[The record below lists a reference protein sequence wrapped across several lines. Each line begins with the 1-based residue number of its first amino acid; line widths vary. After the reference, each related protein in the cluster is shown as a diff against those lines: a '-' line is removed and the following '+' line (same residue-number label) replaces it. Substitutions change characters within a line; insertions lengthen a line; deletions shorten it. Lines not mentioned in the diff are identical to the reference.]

1 MSVPTDPAPLMSTDE
16 AAAHLREVLDGMP
29 TEKLADLE
37 LKILIASAVVLDYL
51 KGQADPTW
59 DETTVPLVVKAA
71 ALQYL
76 GMLWEHRG
84 DDETSGSYGSDF
96 DARAWDAMDR
106 ILKRRR
112 DPTLQ

>member
-1 MSVPTDPAPLMSTDE
+1 MSVPTDPAPLVTTDE

-29 TEKLADLE
+29 AEKLADLE

-59 DETTVPLVVKAA
+59 DETTVPLVVKGATLA
-71 ALQYL
+71 YL
-76 GMLWEHRG
+76 AHVWEHRG
-84 DDETSGSYGSDF
+84 DDETPVDV
-96 DARAWDAMDR
+96 DARAWEAMDR